1 MNGSLLQDYLS
12 CDEFHRARSLLEAGF
27 ARLGGFWGGSLSF
40 FLGAWHEARK
50 DASGNCLLVTSC
62 QEDADELLEELEV
75 FVAAGVAPF
84 PAWDSLFL
92 DNSNP
97 DPMVYGDRL
106 QVLEALQGD
115 SGGGAFIVTPI
126 HALVQ
131 PVPEPGLLRD
141 ARLELFP
148 GCQLPPT
155 ELAEILTAKGYR
167 NVPLAEAVGEFSS
180 RGDIFDLFPYSHDAP
195 VRLEYF
201 GDAIESVRRYDPAT
215 QRSVPGS
222 VEDRIDLVLTTRDQV
237 FRDCY
242 RGEEALLL
250 DYLQESDRVILW
262 EADAVFDRVRKIFH
276 NISGSGGDSAR
287 DRFLLKLR
295 RRAAAHASCYPE
307 EESASVPA
315 MNFGFGSVEQA
326 RSADIA
332 RAFESL
338 GSRISEGIELT
349 VYCENEGEAERFNEL
364 LRDHQFGDS
373 DRITIEVGPLRR
385 GFEVAA
391 LSRAVLTT
399 REIFN
404 RQVVRRP
411 RRTQKAPGKAIRSF
425 LELKPGD
432 YVVHLVK
439 GIGKYIGIE
448 TREKDGTEQEFLI
461 LEYRGS
467 RAGPGSRETLL
478 QQVQVPVSKI
488 DLVQKYIGSGDRAP
502 RLDKVGGTSW
512 SRKKAKVEAA
522 LMDLAAELLDVQAAR
537 LDHPGT
543 AYDEDSELQRQFEAS
558 FSYDDTEDQVEVT
571 RAIKE
576 DMQQPRPMD
585 RLVCGDVGYGKT
597 ELAMRAAFKAVE
609 GGRQVAVLVP
619 TTLLAQQHY
628 SSFSDRMSS
637 FPVNIDVLS
646 RFRSRSQQQATVEKA
661 RQGQLD
667 ILIGTHRLLS
677 ADVGFRDLG
686 LVIIDEEQRFGVVHK
701 EKLKRLRSQV
711 EVLTLSA
718 TPIPRTL
725 HMALLGIRDIS
736 SLATAPEGRMPIQT
750 EISHFDSDRLREAI
764 VREMNRDGQ
773 IYLVHNRVLDI
784 ETLKEEVERI
794 VPEARILVVH
804 GQMKERELEARMS
817 AFMRH
822 EADILLATTIIESG
836 IDIPRV
842 NTIIINEADRYG
854 LADLHQ
860 LRGRVGR
867 YKHQAYCY
875 LFLPEHRHVNSDAL
889 KRLKALVEYSG
900 LGSGFQ
906 IAMRDLEIR
915 GAGNILGKQQSGH
928 IATVGYDL
936 YCRLLEKCVHSMKDE
951 DYREPVSVEIDLVLQ
966 ARIPDG
972 FIRSQEI
979 KLEMYRKI
987 SSASSR
993 EALADL
999 GDELRDCYGK
1009 LPAQVQQLLDL
1020 QEVRLDC
1027 SALEIEY
1034 VGCEDGNLVFRGGET
1049 MKEFLDTCPYKVVH
1063 LEDDSAS
1070 YVRLKKKGLLDQE
1083 QKPGE
1088 QAFQLVAEWL
1098 RTGVFP
1104 QSRRRGIRVVDI
1116 SE

>member
-1 MNGSLLQDYLS
+1 MKGSLLQDYLRS
-12 CDEFHRARSLLEAGF
+12 DEFRRARSLLEAGF
-27 ARLGGFWGGSLSF
+27 ARLGDFWGGSLAL
-40 FLGAWHEARK
+40 FLGAWHKAREDEA
-50 DASGNCLLVTSC
+50 GNCILVTSC
-62 QEDADELLEELEV
+62 QEDADELLEELEA
-75 FVAAGVAPF
+75 FVETGVTSF

-92 DNSNP
+92 ENSNP
-97 DPMVYGDRL
+97 DPLVYGDRL
-106 QVLEALQGD
+106 QVLETLQGPGE
-115 SGGGAFIVTPI
+115 GGSFIVTPV

-131 PVPEPGLLRD
+131 PVPDPRLLRD
-141 ARLELFP
+141 ARLELFA
-148 GCQLPPT
+148 GSRLPPT
-155 ELAEILTAKGYR
+155 ELAEVLTAKGYR
-167 NVPLAEAVGEFSS
+167 NVPLAEAVGEYSS
-180 RGDIFDLFPYSHDAP
+180 RGDIFDVFPYSHDAP

-222 VEDRIDLVLTTRDQV
+222 VEDRIELALIASDKV

-242 RGEEALLL
+242 RGEEALLF
-250 DYLQESDRVILW
+250 DYLQEADRVVLW
-262 EADAVFDRVRKIFH
+262 EADAVFDRVRKVFH
-276 NISGSGGDSAR
+276 NISGPGGDTAR
-287 DRFLLKLR
+287 DQFMLKLR
-295 RRAAAHASCYPE
+295 GCTAAHASCMPVVSE
-307 EESASVPA
+307 SVPA
-315 MNFGFGSVEQA
+315 MNLGFGSVEQE

-332 RAFESL
+332 RAFESI
-338 GSRISEGIELT
+338 GSRLCDGVEVT
-349 VYCENEGEAERFNEL
+349 VYCESEGEAKRFSEL
-364 LRDHQFGDS
+364 LRDNQLRDS
-373 DRITIEVGPLRR
+373 ERIDIEVGPLRR
-385 GFEVAA
+385 GFEVTS
-391 LSRAVLTT
+391 LSRAVLST

-411 RRTQKAPGKAIRSF
+411 RRTLKAPGKAIRSF
-425 LELKPGD
+425 LELKKGD
-432 YVVHLVK
+432 HVVHLVH
-439 GIGKYIGIE
+439 GIGRYMGIE
-448 TREKDGTEQEFLI
+448 SFEKDGVEQEFLA
-461 LEYRGS
+461 LVYK
-467 RAGPGSRETLL
+467 AD
-478 QQVQVPVSKI
+478 VKVYVPVSKI
-488 DLVQKYIGSGDRAP
+488 DLVQKYVGSGDRAP

-512 SRKKAKVEAA
+512 SRKKDEVEAA

-537 LDHPGT
+537 LEHPGT
-543 AYDEDSELQRQFEAS
+543 AYEEDSEWQRQFEAS
-558 FSYDDTEDQVEVT
+558 FPYDDTEDQVEVT

-585 RLVCGDVGYGKT
+585 RLICGDVGYGKT

-628 SSFSDRMSS
+628 SSFNDRMSG
-637 FPVNIDVLS
+637 FPVSIDVLS

-661 RQGQLD
+661 CKGQLD

-701 EKLKRLRSQV
+701 EKLKQLRSQV

-736 SLATAPEGRMPIQT
+736 SLSTAPEGRMSIQT
-750 EISHFDSDRLREAI
+750 EISHFDSNRLREVI

-784 ETLKEEVERI
+784 ETLKKEVEGI

-804 GQMKERELEARMS
+804 GQMKERELEARMG

-822 EADILLATTIIESG
+822 EADVLLATTIIESG
-836 IDIPRV
+836 IDIPNV

-936 YCRLLEKCVHSMKDE
+936 YCRLLEKCVHAMKNE
-951 DYREPVSVEIDLVLQ
+951 DYREPVSVEIDLALQ
-966 ARIPDG
+966 AHIPDD

-979 KLEMYRKI
+979 KLEIYRKI
-987 SSASSR
+987 STAPSR
-993 EALADL
+993 EALEDL
-999 GDELRDCYGK
+999 GDEFRDCYGK
-1009 LPAQVQQLLDL
+1009 FPAEVQQLLDL
-1020 QEVRLDC
+1020 QAARLDC
-1027 SALEIEY
+1027 SSWGIEY
-1034 VGCEDGNLVFRGGET
+1034 IGCEDGNLILRGGEK
-1049 MKEFLDTCPYKVVH
+1049 MKELLDACPYRVVV
-1063 LEDDSAS
+1063 LDPSTAA
-1070 YVRLKKKGLLDQE
+1070 VCLKKEGLLE
-1083 QKPGE
+1083 QGRKPGE
-1088 QAFQLVAEWL
+1088 QVFGLVAEWL
-1098 RTGVFP
+1098 KTGVFP
-1104 QSRRRGIRVVDI
+1104 QSKWLGRRFVDI
-1116 SE
+1116 SK